1 MENQVK
7 GPENAASEH
16 EDDDVAKDDSEKVTV
31 TNSEESESKENAEK
45 ESEAKEAA
53 VAKKVDDKLKKTVV
67 IGNQVEPSTVTA
79 AKNEVLDGATSQI
92 IPSSD
97 DAIGNPIHDSGNVTF
112 TNPEDDAEEQGAEQK
127 KENPNAESESKENA
141 EKADKSS
148 EKDKKESEAKEAAVA
163 KEVGDKLGGKKVGKR
178 SGTMQNHVKQSKV
191 TAAKKDD
198 SGEVT
203 VTNLVSPPIP

>member
-7 GPENAASEH
+7 GPENDASEH

-79 AKNEVLDGATSQI
+79 AKNEVLDGATTYRLNYT
-92 IPSSD
+92 D
-97 DAIGNPIHDSGNVTF
+97 RVNVR
-112 TNPEDDAEEQGAEQK
+112 
-127 KENPNAESESKENA
+127 
-141 EKADKSS
+141 
-148 EKDKKESEAKEAAVA
+148 VRI
-163 KEVGDKLGGKKVGKR
+163 R
-178 SGTMQNHVKQSKV
+178 SPVQRYTDRFRVRV
-191 TAAKKDD
+191 R
-198 SGEVT
+198 VR
-203 VTNLVSPPIP
+203 VRV